1 MPVLRCPGWLAGR
14 RCPQGR
20 PPAQARPLGT
30 HEAVSEAAWSPRRCR
45 PERLRAR
52 AWEVDIHL
60 PRSHTGLCS
69 CLETVSRPL
78 PLGRALCPV
87 DGGWRGTTPHM
98 HVTHV
103 TYAHAGHTHVS
114 SYITR
119 IHTETLIARHAQ
131 ATRARARTH
140 THSPFRFDRR
150 GAGGEVGTLRGPA
163 RAGCRE
169 GREGVHIWF
178 LYHPRYSIVR
188 ACIHSSCLP

>member
-20 PPAQARPLGT
+20 PPAQARPLGS

-45 PERLRAR
+45 PERLRAC
-52 AWEVDIHL
+52 AWEVDIHF

-69 CLETVSRPL
+69 CPRDSSCLETVSRPL
-78 PLGRALCPV
+78 HLGRALCPV
-87 DGGWRGTTPHM
+87 DGGWRGTTPHI

-119 IHTETLIARHAQ
+119 IHTQTLIARHAQ
-131 ATRARARTH
+131 AARARAHTH
-140 THSPFRFDRR
+140 TLPSALTAGVREGRWEHSEGLQGR
-150 GAGGEVGTLRGPA
+150 GAGRGGKAFTFGFFTIQDTP
-163 RAGCRE
+163 
-169 GREGVHIWF
+169 
-178 LYHPRYSIVR
+178 S
-188 ACIHSSCLP
+188 